1 MVRKATTGRC
11 QGARAPGSGASV
23 LRAGVVLW
31 QDRRVADDPGTAS
44 DALLRLAG
52 AYGVVPD
59 HWDFHGQNRRA
70 SAATL
75 QGVLRSLGGV
85 P

>member
-1 MVRKATTGRC
+1 MT
-11 QGARAPGSGASV
+11 QSGASV
-23 LRAGVVLW
+23 LRMRTVLW

-59 HWDFHGQNRRA
+59 HWDFHGRSKRA

-75 QGVLRSLGGV
+75 QGVLGERLGANITWGELL
-85 P
+85 